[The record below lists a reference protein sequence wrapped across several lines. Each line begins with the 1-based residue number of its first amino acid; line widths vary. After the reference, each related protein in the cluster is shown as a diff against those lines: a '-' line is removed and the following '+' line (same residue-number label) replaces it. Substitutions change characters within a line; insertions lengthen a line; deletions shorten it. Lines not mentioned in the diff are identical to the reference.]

1 MSWRTIIFRNL
12 AFGCRDVLS
21 QTPAGLANISRPSGS
36 SKIFIQ
42 LYGSSKMFIQ
52 LYVNMQQRHTAK
64 IYVYIYMYV
73 CILTVAR
80 ARIQYACLPFHM
92 YTFQLWLRRLPKNPP
107 QGSQHPITMAQWL
120 VGFNPPAVGTC
131 GVTMMR
137 HCSKSSL
144 GANIS
149 TTYRAGGAATTW
161 YMEVDCVRATSFG
174 MVSMEQLETK
184 PLADMNHEI
193 LNMPYNALVW
203 PLHILVTGYKNP
215 LFLEQICRVLVTA
228 RLNKQQ
234 TKIENALRDLRCE
247 TS

>member
-1 MSWRTIIFRNL
+1 ME
-12 AFGCRDVLS
+12 
-21 QTPAGLANISRPSGS
+21 TPKGP
-36 SKIFIQ
+36 
-42 LYGSSKMFIQ
+42 
-52 LYVNMQQRHTAK
+52 
-64 IYVYIYMYV
+64 
-73 CILTVAR
+73 
-80 ARIQYACLPFHM
+80 
-92 YTFQLWLRRLPKNPP
+92 
-107 QGSQHPITMAQWL
+107 QHPITMAQWL
-120 VGFNPPAVGTC
+120 VGFKPPAVGTC

-149 TTYRAGGAATTW
+149 TTYRGRWSWINGIYGRRLCPCHFFWDGFNGATW
-161 YMEVDCVRATSFG
+161 NK
-174 MVSMEQLETK
+174 L

-234 TKIENALRDLRCE
+234 TKIENALRDLAVVKLPNIFMSYSELYCWASQISVGDSLRLVVAWHSRLSHSHHF
-247 TS
+247 TSDELDGMQLSQQLH